1 MSDTLAL
8 FGRAERERLRRF
20 VIAWEKRLAL
30 DRKHVATL
38 RARLEATACV
48 SDEAIPADLV
58 TLHSQVR
65 VRDIETGRPFVWTVV
80 LPSDEDVLTTARSPS
95 SWSGATLLGRR
106 EGDEFEWSTRGGS
119 RRVRIEEVMY
129 QPKGMVGVRR
139 EVGQSHQS
147 GGEAGQCEV
156 DHKQSRSPGERTSRH
171 RAVERGVVGS
181 KEAQI

>member
-38 RARLEATACV
+38 RARLEAAARV

-65 VRDIETGRPFVWTVV
+65 VRDIESGRAFYWTVV
-80 LPSDEDVLTTARSPS
+80 LPSDEDILTTARSPS

-106 EGDEFEWSTRGGS
+106 VGDEFEWSTRGGS
-119 RRVRIEEVMY
+119 RRVRIEEVIY
-129 QPKGMVGVRR
+129 QPKGMVGFRQRVA
-139 EVGQSHQS
+139 GLHQP
-147 GGEAGQCEV
+147 GGEAGQCAV
-156 DHKQSRSPGERTSRH
+156 DHKQSRSLGERTSRH
-171 RAVERGVVGS
+171 RAVERSLVGS